1 MHTSEQLK
9 AAAAHIFD
17 TFDDALD
24 RLGKNE
30 TTAIELL
37 NLLLEHATTC
47 VDKQGRPLS
56 ITEFT
61 WALTARKAMGE
72 NPDVIAVV
80 TTIVERTGVIRP
92 LAVTKD
98 LPEHAG
104 NTMRTAATEI
114 MRSVCSLLFKTP
126 FRCGCRTC
134 ESDGAS
140 ELRDAIAAG
149 RVSWTQTKA
158 EA

>member
-1 MHTSEQLK
+1 METSEQLK

-17 TFDDALD
+17 TFDDALY
-24 RLGKNE
+24 RCGNNE

-37 NLLLEHATTC
+37 NLLLEHATTR
-47 VDKQGRPLS
+47 VDKEGRPLS

-61 WALTARKAMGE
+61 WALTARRAME
-72 NPDVIAVV
+72 QNADVVAVV
-80 TTIVERTGVIRP
+80 TTIVDRTGVIRP

-98 LPEHAG
+98 MPEQFGH
-104 NTMRTAATEI
+104 TMRSAATDI
-114 MRSVCSLLFKTP
+114 MVMTCGLLLKKD

-134 ESDGAS
+134 ESEGAN
-140 ELRDAIAAG
+140 ELRDAIEAG
-149 RVSWTQTKA
+149 RASWTKTKA

>member
-1 MHTSEQLK
+1 MQTSDQLK

-24 RLGKNE
+24 RCGNNE

-37 NLLLEHATTC
+37 NLLVEHATTR
-47 VDKQGRPLS
+47 VDKQGRPLT

-61 WALTARKAMGE
+61 WALTARKAMEE
-72 NPDVIAVV
+72 NPDAIAVV

-98 LPEHAG
+98 LPALFAH
-104 NTMRTAATEI
+104 TMRSASTEI
-114 MRSVCSLLFKTP
+114 MRTVCSTLLNRP

-134 ESDGAS
+134 ESEGAS
-140 ELRDAIAAG
+140 ELREAIEAG

>member
-1 MHTSEQLK
+1 MVNNEQLQ

-24 RLGKNE
+24 RCGKNE
-30 TTAIELL
+30 NTAVELL
-37 NLLLEHATTC
+37 NLLLEHATTR
-47 VDKQGRPLS
+47 VDKEGRPLN

-61 WALTARKAMGE
+61 WALTARRAME
-72 NPDVIAVV
+72 QNPDVVAVV

-98 LPEHAG
+98 MPEQFG
-104 NTMRTAATEI
+104 YTMRSAATDI
-114 MRSVCSLLFKTP
+114 MRVACSTLFSRP

-134 ESDGAS
+134 ESESAN

-149 RVSWTQTKA
+149 RVSWSKTKA
-158 EA
+158 QA

>member
-24 RLGKNE
+24 RCGKNE

-37 NLLLEHATTC
+37 NLLVEHATTR
-47 VDKQGRPLS
+47 VDKEGRPLS

-61 WALTARKAMGE
+61 WALVARKAME
-72 NPDVIAVV
+72 QNADVVAVV
-80 TTIVERTGVIRP
+80 TTIVEKTGVVRP

-98 LPEHAG
+98 LPELAG
-104 NTMRTAATEI
+104 ETLRAAATEI
-114 MRSVCSLLFKTP
+114 MTSVCSTMFRRP
-126 FRCGCRTC
+126 FRCGCRTR
-134 ESDGAS
+134 ESGTAK
-140 ELRDAIAAG
+140 ELLDAINAG
-149 RVSWTQTKA
+149 RAGWSQTKA

>member
-24 RLGKNE
+24 RCGNNE
-30 TTAIELL
+30 NTAIALL
-37 NLLLEHATTC
+37 NLLVEHATTR
-47 VDKQGRPLS
+47 VDKEGRPFG
-56 ITEFT
+56 ITEFI

-80 TTIVERTGVIRP
+80 TTIVERDGVIRP

-98 LPEHAG
+98 LPEMFGH
-104 NTMRTAATEI
+104 TMRSAATKI
-114 MRSVCSLLFKTP
+114 MRLICSTLLNRP

-134 ESDGAS
+134 ESDRGK
-140 ELRDAIAAG
+140 ELREAIAAG